1 MKLFKSI
8 KSNQLWRSYLQG
20 YLFILPFLLGL
31 IFLFVGP
38 TLFSFVISLTNWK
51 IINKPSFIG
60 FENYI
65 TMLTKDPVYKAAF
78 INTLRYVIFSVS
90 LSLILALCLAMLLNS
105 KLRGVYFFRTL
116 FYVPSVISGVVM
128 ATVWAW
134 MMNVDFG
141 IVNYF
146 LSLIGIQGPNW
157 LGDPKYAPWTLI
169 LMSLFNIGSPMII
182 FIAGLQ
188 NIPKYLYESASID
201 GANRIVKF
209 FKITLPFLS
218 PTILF
223 NAITMTIN
231 AFRTFTQVYILTDGK
246 GGPMNSTMLYSLYL
260 YKRAFQ
266 YTDMGYASAMAW
278 VLFLIIMLFTIIL
291 IKTSS
296 IWVD

>member
-1 MKLFKSI
+1 MAKLFTRLSI
-8 KSNQLWRSYLQG
+8 HLTVSTGINISICRTDII
-20 YLFILPFLLGL
+20 FI
-31 IFLFVGP
+31 
-38 TLFSFVISLTNWK
+38 VISLTNWK

-157 LGDPKYAPWTLI
+157 LGDP
-169 LMSLFNIGSPMII
+169 N
-182 FIAGLQ
+182 
-188 NIPKYLYESASID
+188 
-201 GANRIVKF
+201 
-209 FKITLPFLS
+209 
-218 PTILF
+218 
-223 NAITMTIN
+223 
-231 AFRTFTQVYILTDGK
+231 
-246 GGPMNSTMLYSLYL
+246 MLH
-260 YKRAFQ
+260 
-266 YTDMGYASAMAW
+266 GH
-278 VLFLIIMLFTIIL
+278 
-291 IKTSS
+291 
-296 IWVD
+296 